1 MRIIF
6 GIGLCL
12 ELSSIW
18 FTLSVIF
25 GTEHELYT
33 CFISAQ
39 YSINNG
45 FFTFSFCFTYSFK
58 SIELH
63 EFRNAHNINVNIILT

>member
-25 GTEHELYT
+25 GTEHELYVPV
-33 CFISAQ
+33 
-39 YSINNG
+39 
-45 FFTFSFCFTYSFK
+45 
-58 SIELH
+58 LLV
-63 EFRNAHNINVNIILT
+63 HNTQ